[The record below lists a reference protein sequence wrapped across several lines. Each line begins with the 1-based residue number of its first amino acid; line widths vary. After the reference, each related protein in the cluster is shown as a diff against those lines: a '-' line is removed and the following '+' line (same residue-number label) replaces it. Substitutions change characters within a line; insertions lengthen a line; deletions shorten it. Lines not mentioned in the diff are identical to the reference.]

1 MSSKAPDTSGQN
13 AAALQQAQLSK
24 EQLDWAKRIY
34 AETAPEREQAT
45 KLATEISEA
54 QLSAMRKQ
62 ETLADDAANFY
73 NDTFR
78 PIEQRLA
85 AEAEAYDTP
94 QRREA
99 EAADAMGKVGSQFDV
114 ARASMA
120 REASARGVNPNS
132 GNFAASMGT
141 MATQEAAA
149 KAATG
154 NAATKQVETMGYA
167 RRMDAAGLGR
177 GQVSNQATSAGIAL
191 NQGNSSVGNAR
202 AVGDITA
209 QGNQIM
215 TQGYAGAQGGLA
227 GAASTY
233 GKAAELGKQDNSAM
247 WGAVGSAIGTY
258 GAVLAMSDEA
268 KKTDIKPV
276 DEDEALEAVER
287 TPVSNWAYKAGTA
300 PADGGQRHTGP
311 MAQDVNRTMGEKAA
325 PGGKKIDL
333 VTMNGM
339 TMAAVQALSKKVD
352 RIMAA
357 QGIPEPA

>member
-13 AAALQQAQLSK
+13 AAALQQAQLSR
-24 EQLDWAKRIY
+24 EQLDWAKQIY

-45 KLATEISEA
+45 KLATEISQA
-54 QLSAMRKQ
+54 QLDAMRKQ
-62 ETLADDAANFY
+62 STLADDAADFY
-73 NDTFR
+73 NDTFK

-85 AEAEAYDTP
+85 TEAENYDTP

-247 WGAVGSAIGTY
+247 WGAVGSA
-258 GAVLAMSDEA
+258 V
-268 KKTDIKPV
+268 
-276 DEDEALEAVER
+276 
-287 TPVSNWAYKAGTA
+287 GTA
-300 PADGGQRHTGP
+300 
-311 MAQDVNRTMGEKAA
+311 
-325 PGGKKIDL
+325 
-333 VTMNGM
+333 
-339 TMAAVQALSKKVD
+339 AVVF
-352 RIMAA
+352 
-357 QGIPEPA
+357 